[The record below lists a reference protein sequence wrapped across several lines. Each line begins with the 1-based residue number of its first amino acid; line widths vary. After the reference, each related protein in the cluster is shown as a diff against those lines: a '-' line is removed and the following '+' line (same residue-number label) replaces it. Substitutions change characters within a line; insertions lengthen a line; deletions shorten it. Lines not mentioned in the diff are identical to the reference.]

1 MAHMPASSLPYGDW
15 GTGLMDKIKLQW
27 RMFAFLLG
35 FCTLLLVVLW
45 LMQTVFL
52 NSMYKMVRRMEM
64 EQAIA
69 MVGRSINSPDFQNVL
84 VTLEDT
90 KEIFVSFAGERT
102 LPHRRGPEKQ
112 PKMEIT
118 QIKSFTM
125 EDGQTISLKFN
136 AVITP
141 VNATLTTLKLQ
152 LYIVTGIM
160 IILSVLLA
168 LLISKKVSTP
178 IAETNKSAKAL
189 ASGNY
194 DVSFKGHGF
203 LEIRELSDTLNTA
216 AKELGKAENL
226 RRELMANISHDLR
239 TPLAL
244 IYSYAE
250 VMHDFPDEVSQD
262 KTQIIMD
269 ETKRLSSLVNDIM
282 DVSRLETGTMEI
294 NKKTYSLTENIKQT
308 IERVGELV
316 RKDGY
321 RLTFDYQEEVYV
333 NADEIKISQA
343 FYNLLIN
350 AINYSVIDKD
360 IVIRQISRNGFIRIE
375 IKDHGCGIAPE
386 DLPYI
391 WDRYYKV
398 DKTHKRGIAGTG
410 LGLSIVKKIIYL
422 HGGTC
427 GAESSQDKGSVFW
440 FQLKF
445 HICKKTG

>member
-1 MAHMPASSLPYGDW
+1 M

-35 FCTLLLVVLW
+35 FCALLLVALW
-45 LMQTVFL
+45 LMQTVLL
-52 NSMYKMVRRMEM
+52 NSMYKMVRRLEM
-64 EQAIA
+64 EQAIKT
-69 MVGRSINSPDFQNVL
+69 VERSINSPDLQNVL
-84 VTLEDT
+84 VTLKDT
-90 KEIFVSFAGERT
+90 KEITVSLADEKTPR
-102 LPHRRGPEKQ
+102 PKRRPESKHR
-112 PKMEIT
+112 MEIT
-118 QIKSFTM
+118 QVRNFTL
-125 EDGQTISLKFN
+125 EDGKTISLLFN

-160 IILSVLLA
+160 IILSVFLA
-168 LLISKKVSTP
+168 LRIAKKVSTP

-194 DVSFKGHGF
+194 NVSFKGHGF
-203 LEIRELSDTLNTA
+203 LEIKELSDTLNTA
-216 AKELGKAENL
+216 AAELRKTENL

-250 VMHDFPDEVSQD
+250 VMHDFPDEISQD
-262 KTQIIMD
+262 QTQIIMD
-269 ETKRLSSLVNDIM
+269 ETKRLSSLVNDVM

-294 NKKTYSLTENIKQT
+294 NKRTYSITKSISQT
-308 IERVGELV
+308 MERVAELV

-321 RLTFDYQEEVYV
+321 KLSFDYQEEVYV
-333 NADEIKISQA
+333 NADEIKITQA

-350 AINYSVIDKD
+350 AIHYSVLEKD
-360 IVIRQISRNGFIRIE
+360 IVIRQISHKGFIRIE
-375 IKDHGCGIAPE
+375 IEDHGCGIAPE
-386 DLPYI
+386 DLPFI

-398 DKTHKRGIAGTG
+398 DKIHKRGITGSG
-410 LGLSIVKKIIYL
+410 LGLSIVKKIIDL

-427 GAESSQDKGSVFW
+427 GTKSSQDKGSVFW
-440 FQLKF
+440 FQLKS
-445 HICKKTG
+445 G